1 MGSPL
6 GPVLAD
12 IFMVALENN
21 IVPVLEENSS
31 LWKRYVD
38 DTISFVKIGTINY
51 ITRILTLRNFDPNI
65 KFTYEVETD
74 CKLHLL
80 DVLLIR
86 KGNNIVTRIYRK
98 PTTNDIYLN

>member
-38 DTISFVKIGTINY
+38 DTIFFVKINTINC
-51 ITRILTLRNFDPNI
+51 ITRIFTNFDPNI
-65 KFTYEVETD
+65 KFTYEVEKD
-74 CKLHLL
+74 CKLHFL